1 MMRRSVFR
9 ATFLC
14 LLAGVPATT
23 WAQAINWQ
31 DGFAPVVERVMPSVV
46 SIYIETP
53 RGAVGAGSGFVI
65 ASDGLI
71 ATNLHV
77 VENAA
82 RVQVRL
88 ADRRKFWAKSVG
100 YDAETDLSVI
110 KIDAKGLTPITWGD
124 SSKVRVGE
132 FAIALGN
139 PRGLGPSVSVGIVSA
154 VERRDRGEF
163 GFLDY
168 VQTDAAVNPGNSG
181 GPLTN
186 ARGEVIGVNRM
197 IASQSGGSEGI
208 GFAISSNLA
217 RSVVEQLAKGKHVAR
232 GFLGVAFADTE
243 DSGAVVARV
252 VAKSPAAAAGLRL
265 GDVVV
270 AINGR
275 SIYDSTEARL
285 HIAQARPGTEVVLA
299 VLRKGARQELRAKLV
314 PRPDR

>member
-1 MMRRSVFR
+1 
-9 ATFLC
+9 
-14 LLAGVPATT
+14 
-23 WAQAINWQ
+23 
-31 DGFAPVVERVMPSVV
+31 
-46 SIYIETP
+46 
-53 RGAVGAGSGFVI
+53 
-65 ASDGLI
+65 
-71 ATNLHV
+71 
-77 VENAA
+77 
-82 RVQVRL
+82 
-88 ADRRKFWAKSVG
+88 
-100 YDAETDLSVI
+100 
-110 KIDAKGLTPITWGD
+110 
-124 SSKVRVGE
+124 
-132 FAIALGN
+132 
-139 PRGLGPSVSVGIVSA
+139 VGIVSA
-154 VERRDRGEF
+154 VERRERGEF

-252 VAKSPAAAAGLRL
+252 VAKSPAAAAGLRR
-265 GDVVV
+265 GDVGV
-270 AINGR
+270 ASNGR